1 MHFYCRAP
9 GCKKPGPYKS
19 QQAYTLH
26 QNRCLAVQTRGLET
40 QRIIGEIR
48 MKETREA
55 EERERAALLTAY
67 MLSNP
72 VLEVR
77 HGSLD
82 GSLLIDTLQFR
93 TRQCQWK

>member
-1 MHFYCRAP
+1 
-9 GCKKPGPYKS
+9 
-19 QQAYTLH
+19 
-26 QNRCLAVQTRGLET
+26 
-40 QRIIGEIR
+40 

-55 EERERAALLTAY
+55 EERERAALLAAY

-72 VLEVR
+72 VIEVR

-82 GSLLIDTLQFR
+82 GSLLIDILQFR